1 MGQEAGLECGALRA
15 EVQMVPLW
23 EEWALQIGHVR
34 QLGAVLAARHAA
46 STSPWTRR
54 REL

>member
-1 MGQEAGLECGALRA
+1 
-15 EVQMVPLW
+15 MVPLW
-23 EEWALQIGHVR
+23 EEWALQIGHVC
-34 QLGAVLAARHAA
+34 QLGAVLAAGHAA